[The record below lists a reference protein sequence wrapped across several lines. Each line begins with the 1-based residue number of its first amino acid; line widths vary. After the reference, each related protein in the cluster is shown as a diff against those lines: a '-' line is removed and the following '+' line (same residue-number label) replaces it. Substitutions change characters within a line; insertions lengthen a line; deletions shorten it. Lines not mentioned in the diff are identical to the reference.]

1 MLIRRMLGA
10 MAACFVLCAASVSAQ
25 GTPASR
31 ARPAGSAAPATPA
44 IPAVPVTPAPK
55 LLDLN
60 SATRDEL
67 AALPGIGTAYAA
79 KIEKGRPYRSK
90 DELVRRHIVPGATYA
105 KMKEKVIAKQKE

>member
-10 MAACFVLCAASVSAQ
+10 IAVCFVISAASASAQ

-31 ARPAGSAAPATPA
+31 ARPGGSAAPATPA

-67 AALPGIGTAYAA
+67 AALP
-79 KIEKGRPYRSK
+79 
-90 DELVRRHIVPGATYA
+90 
-105 KMKEKVIAKQKE
+105 